1 MMARRKQIAA
11 AQAKNLCIFM
21 SFLSLLPLLFY
32 APLYHAAMASGTVRP
47 DLA

>member
-21 SFLSLLPLLFY
+21 SFLSFLPLLSY
-32 APLYHAAMASGTVRP
+32 APLYHAAMASGTFRP
-47 DLA
+47 DLS